1 MFVEG
6 YYLAGEQVKAKN
18 LIEDIV
24 QQYEERFS
32 MIASFPQSNLD
43 RVFDRIKEEILD
55 FQQMIDLVKN
65 FDQDLADS
73 LQLRFDKSMS
83 QFKLDEKDD

>member
-24 QQYEERFS
+24 QQYEGRFA
-32 MIASFPQSNLD
+32 MIANFSQNDQQL
-43 RVFDRIKEEILD
+43 VFDRIKEEILD

-65 FDQDLADS
+65 FDQDLAES

>member
-6 YYLAGEQVKAKN
+6 YYLAGDQVKAKN
-18 LIEDIV
+18 LIEDIAE
-24 QQYEERFS
+24 QYEGRFT
-32 MIASFPQSNLD
+32 MIANFSQNDQQL
-43 RVFDRIKEEILD
+43 VFDRIKEEILD
-55 FQQMIDLVKN
+55 FQQLIDKVEN

-83 QFKLDEKDD
+83 QFKINEKVD

>member
-1 MFVEG
+1 
-6 YYLAGEQVKAKN
+6 
-18 LIEDIV
+18 
-24 QQYEERFS
+24 

-55 FQQMIDLVKN
+55 FQQMIHLVKN